1 MERERFIALPEVKA
15 RTSLGK
21 STLYERIAA
30 GTFPRP
36 VKLGE
41 RRVAWLESEVMKWIA
56 ERIAERTHCA

>member
-1 MERERFIALPEVKA
+1 MERERLIALPEVKQ

-21 STLYERIAA
+21 TTIYERIAA

-41 RRVAWLESEVMKWIA
+41 RRVAWLESEVEAWIR
-56 ERIAERTHCA
+56 ERIEERG